1 MQSKPLMFDGRRAGL
16 PRAARAASLLCA
28 AAWSFS
34 ARATD
39 VAFWKPYA
47 AETNTLALFSFDGPE
62 PLAGAGRLV
71 GGPGRTEGGA
81 RLEAE
86 GKFGGALRLDGTGY
100 VSVPTRPFDPAAVW
114 SHPVN
119 RTLSIEAW
127 VRLDR
132 YPAAGRSAH
141 VVRRAHAK
149 ERVSGFALFVAA
161 DGALG
166 LSVTGRDGQ
175 TAERRSAP
183 GAVPVGAW
191 THVAGIS
198 SGGHLSVGRDTLYV
212 NGRRVFDGPESGAA
226 GSVPDEATP
235 ELTVGGTPDGGG
247 LAGLIDD
254 VRIHARV
261 ARLWPCEP
269 MPWLARIAAEGLPAL
284 DQVLVPERQPWL
296 SFRFDGDTRPAA
308 CPAMMASDPAIVER
322 FKVEFQG
329 THVPGVKGQA
339 ANGNLRISGF
349 RLADWREGSM
359 EFWVRPRGVNN
370 VSDANVSIIGASG
383 LTAYFYNSSG
393 PFKPLSF
400 YYSDAERKLRMHSA
414 KEEEMH
420 PGRWYH
426 LAFVWD
432 AENIILY
439 VDGRQAA
446 SGGNAISTGANKG
459 VLDSLTFRPSFDVDE
474 LCFYERRLTA
484 GEVAN
489 RYWSY
494 VDPKRIVPAEAP
506 APILL
511 SAWRHPS
518 AEALHYRLSAMP
530 GITCPEQ
537 ATLRLSDGAGKA
549 VMTFDGRVDGQTRR
563 IETPRLAEGV
573 YSLNADVAVGGKV
586 LKASPVYF
594 LAAGLPWEGNTL
606 GVTNAVFEP
615 FEPVGTAGRDVSVV
629 LRRYRM
635 NGFGLWDSVLS
646 QGRELLAAPVRLRY
660 ETADGAEGAWD
671 VGKASPVSAAPDRA
685 VYRGEAVSDA
695 VTVSAVSE
703 IEMDGMMRVTLTLAP
718 GLRGVPLKR
727 LWLEI
732 PVKAAEA
739 TLMHEDTGSLRRN
752 YSGAVP
758 SGTGTVW
765 RAQRKDPWRN
775 AFAGYVWVGGEERG
789 LAWFAENDKGW
800 ITEKGQSG
808 RPLQEIV
815 REPGA
820 VVIRV
825 NLVNVP
831 GAVTRPRELVF
842 GLQASPAKPL
852 PPDWRTGARGGGLP
866 VTPWGGHQC
875 ADKFPF
881 NDQWEVVDK
890 IIESQLTGKDNG
902 AWFRAH
908 QEKNKIPPVRGTGDW
923 LADVAHFA
931 SWQRRPVLVYFEEMA
946 APTYRHDWLIYR
958 DEWSHVPTRPQRE
971 APEGYSGPRAQ
982 WPDGYDI
989 FRQGRQ
995 VNAAARVNFTAS
1007 YRDYGAYYADEWLKR
1022 GVGIY
1027 WDNAYLTTCGDPLT
1041 SAAYLAEDGQIQPAL
1056 TLWNQREYSKRIW
1069 NLMHR
1074 WRQARKEKLLFLQ
1087 HMTNTSLLPI
1097 LAWCTTAFDNEFSPL
1112 AYARGV
1118 SYPAQHDPKEPFTP
1132 DYLRAQ
1138 SLGRQTGTYSTLC
1151 HRLFRLADFA
1161 VDPSLLPPREKDLPE
1176 RLEDSAYAMKR
1187 EWGMQKVHE
1196 LPGGPDYNVTIAR
1209 LNNALE
1215 GFGYDSARVQP
1226 HTYWA
1231 EKPALTTDR
1240 ATLKW
1245 LLLARPAD
1253 KRVLVVV
1260 QSWSRVPG
1268 EAALAFD
1275 ASAIGFAP
1283 QGEVTDMETG
1293 ERLGQVSGGAVRVA
1307 LPTPYAFRMLRV
1319 GAPRAAEGVLFN
1331 ESFEDGASL
1340 RWDYVSPY
1348 LRVPEEGGN
1357 RFLRFGKNSAPWM
1370 GAPRLESW
1378 SGTAV
1383 GADATL
1389 SLRVRFSA
1397 AAAGR
1402 EPLLTLVTRAG
1413 APTFSRHGLSHTAL
1427 QDGQHMGFLVNAE
1440 TKGLELARW
1449 TVGRDGKR
1457 GRAETAKLGVLDGAW
1472 HELTLALKGPSC
1484 TVLFDRQE
1492 KAVFGETPVSGSA
1505 FGIKGTRALSESLT
1519 CDIDDVKWTVPGAP

>member
-1 MQSKPLMFDGRRAGL
+1 MRIKPVMFNGYRASV
-16 PRAARAASLLCA
+16 PRAARAAGLLCA
-28 AAWSFS
+28 VAWAFS

-47 AETNTLALFSFDGPE
+47 PDTNTLALFSFDGPE

-71 GGPGRTEGGA
+71 GGAGRSAGGA
-81 RLEAE
+81 RLEAG
-86 GKFGGALRLDGTGY
+86 GKFGGALRLDGSGY
-100 VSVPTRPFDPAAVW
+100 VSVPTRLFDPAAVW

-119 RTLSIEAW
+119 RALSVEAW
-127 VRLDR
+127 VRLER
-132 YPAAGRSAH
+132 YPAADGKAY
-141 VVRRAHAK
+141 VVSRPHEK
-149 ERVSGFALFVAA
+149 ERTSGFALFVTA

-175 TAERRSAP
+175 TAERRTPA
-183 GAVPVGAW
+183 GAVPLGEWA
-191 THVAGIS
+191 HVAGIS
-198 SGGHLSVGRDTLYV
+198 SGGHLSVGRDALYV
-212 NGRRVFDGPESGAA
+212 NGRRLFDGPDSGAG
-226 GSVPDEATP
+226 GSLPDLAATD
-235 ELTVGGTPDGGG
+235 LTVGGTPYGGG
-247 LAGLIDD
+247 VAGLIDD
-254 VRIHARV
+254 VRVHARV

-269 MPWLARIAAEGLPAL
+269 MPWLARIAAEGLPAP

-296 SFRFDGDTRPAA
+296 SFLFDGDTRPTA

-322 FKVEFQG
+322 FKIDFQG
-329 THVPGVKGQA
+329 TSVPGVKGQA
-339 ANGNLRISGF
+339 INGTLKISGF

-370 VSDANVSIIGASG
+370 VSDANVPVVSASG
-383 LTAYFYNSSG
+383 LTAYFYNSAG

-426 LAFVWD
+426 LTFAWD
-432 AENIILY
+432 AENIVLY

-446 SGGNAISTGANKG
+446 SGGNAIGTGANRG
-459 VLDSLTFRPSFDVDE
+459 VLDSLTFRPGFDVDE
-474 LCFYERRLTA
+474 LCFYERRLTS

-494 VDPKRIVPAEAP
+494 VDPKRIVPAEPP

-511 SAWRHPS
+511 SAWRHPG
-518 AEALHYRLSAMP
+518 AAALHYRLSAMP
-530 GITCPEQ
+530 GITCPQ
-537 ATLRLSDGAGKA
+537 RATLRLADEAGKT
-549 VMTFDGRVDGQTRR
+549 VMAFEGRVDGQVRR

-573 YSLNADVAVGGKV
+573 YALSADVAVGGKA
-586 LKASPVYF
+586 LKSAPVYF

-615 FEPVGTAGRDVSVV
+615 FEPVATAGRDVSVV
-629 LRRYRM
+629 QRRYRM

-646 QGRELLAAPVRLRY
+646 QGRELLAAPIRLRC
-660 ETADGAEGAWD
+660 ETADGAESVWAA
-671 VGKASPVSAAPDRA
+671 GKAVPVSAAPDRA
-685 VYRGEAVSDA
+685 VYRAEAGCDAVS
-695 VTVSAVSE
+695 VVAVSE

-718 GLRGVPLKR
+718 GARPVPLKR

-732 PVKAAEA
+732 PVRASEA
-739 TLMHEDTGSLRRN
+739 SLMHEDTGSLRRN

-758 SGTGTVW
+758 AGTGTVW
-765 RAQRKDPWRN
+765 RAQRKEAWRN

-800 ITEKGQSG
+800 ITEKGLSD
-808 RPLQEIV
+808 RPLQEIA

-820 VVIRV
+820 VVLRV

-831 GAVTRPRELVF
+831 GPVTETRELVF
-842 GLQASPAKPL
+842 GLQASPAKPQ

-881 NDQWEVVDK
+881 NDRWEVVDK

-902 AWFRAH
+902 AWFREQ
-908 QEKNKIPPVRGTGDW
+908 QEKYKIPPVRGTGDW

-931 SWQRRPVLVYFEEMA
+931 TWRRRPVLVYFEEMA
-946 APTYRHDWLIYR
+946 APTYRHDWLIYK
-958 DEWSHVPTRPQRE
+958 DEWSHAPTRPQRE
-971 APEGYSGPRAQ
+971 APEGYGGPRSR
-982 WPDGYDI
+982 WPDGYDL

-995 VNAAARVNFTAS
+995 VCANARVNFTAS
-1007 YRDYGAYYADEWLKR
+1007 YRDYGAYYANEWLKR

-1027 WDNAYLTTCGDPLT
+1027 WDNAYLTTCSDPLT
-1041 SAAYLAEDGQIQPAL
+1041 SAAYVAEDGQIQPAL
-1056 TLWNQREYSKRIW
+1056 TLWNQRDYSKRIW
-1069 NLMHR
+1069 NLMHQ
-1074 WRQARKEKLLFLQ
+1074 WRRTRKEKLLFLQ

-1097 LAWCTTAFDNEFSPL
+1097 LAWCTTAFDNEFSPR

-1118 SYPAQHDPKEPFTP
+1118 GYPVRHDPKEPFAP
-1132 DYLRAQ
+1132 EYLRAQ
-1138 SLGRQTGTYSTLC
+1138 SLGRQTGTYPVLC
-1151 HRLFRLADFA
+1151 HRLFRLEDFA
-1161 VDPSLLPPREKDLPE
+1161 VDPALVPTREKDRPE

-1209 LNNALE
+1209 LNNALKS
-1215 GFGYDSARVQP
+1215 FGYDTARVQP

-1260 QSWSRVPG
+1260 QSWSRSPG
-1268 EAALAFD
+1268 EADLTFG

-1293 ERLGQVSGGAVRVA
+1293 ERLGLVSGGAVRVA
-1307 LPTPYAFRMLRV
+1307 LPTPYAFRMLCV
-1319 GAPRAAEGVLFN
+1319 GALRAAEGVLFN
-1331 ESFEDGASL
+1331 EAFEDGASL

-1348 LRVPEEGGN
+1348 LQVPEEDGN
-1357 RFLRFGKNSAPWM
+1357 GFLRFGKNSAPWM
-1370 GAPRLESW
+1370 GAPRVELW
-1378 SGTAV
+1378 SETAV
-1383 GADATL
+1383 GQDASL
-1389 SLRVRFSA
+1389 SLRVRVSA
-1397 AAAGR
+1397 AAGKG
-1402 EPLLTLVTRAG
+1402 PLLTLVTRAD
-1413 APTFSRHGLSHTAL
+1413 APPFSRHGLSHTAL
-1427 QDGQHMGFLVNAE
+1427 QNGQHMELRADPE
-1440 TKGLELARW
+1440 AKSLGLTRW

-1457 GRAETAKLGVLDGAW
+1457 SRAAGVKLGTLDGAW
-1472 HELTLALKGPSC
+1472 HTLALALKGPRC
-1484 TVLFDRQE
+1484 AVLFDGRE
-1492 KAVFGETPVSGSA
+1492 AAVFEETPVSGNA
-1505 FGIKGTRALSESLT
+1505 FGIQGSRALSESLT
-1519 CDIDDVKWTVPGAP
+1519 CDIDDVKWTVPGTP